1 MKTNPKRRPAT
12 ETSIMAFW
20 DTSGLVPLCCLQ
32 SASAQARQAGRIYA
46 QQVVWWA
53 TPVEAVSALNR
64 LIRESVLSG
73 KDGQQAFAKLE
84 YLRRRWDIVP
94 PADEVR
100 DLAEGLLKAHRLRA
114 ADALQLGAAL
124 FWCSGHP
131 RGRCFIGADGLL
143 LDAAEAEGFTVIRLK

>member
-1 MKTNPKRRPAT
+1 MKTKPKRQSAT
-12 ETSIMAFW
+12 KTLLMAFW

-53 TPVEAVSALNR
+53 TPVEAASAFNR
-64 LIRESVLSG
+64 LIRESVLSSS
-73 KDGQQAFAKLE
+73 DGQQAFANLE

-100 DLAEGLLKAHRLRA
+100 DLAEGILKAHKLRA

-131 RGRCFIGADGLL
+131 RGRCFIGADDLL
-143 LDAAEAEGFTVIRLK
+143 LDAAEAEGFTVVRLR